1 MKEIYKNTL
10 IYKVCNELNINL
22 KDLAFKMNKT
32 LKCIENW
39 RKDESQIP
47 PREKEF
53 INLLLQNEMLK
64 NEIRSFEKH
73 KVFLNNNI
81 SSNEFGSASINFNIG
96 NGTLKR
102 LKDYKI
108 ILEEI

>member
-1 MKEIYKNTL
+1 MKEIYKHTL
-10 IYKVCNELNINL
+10 IYKVCNELNINI

-53 INLLLQNEMLK
+53 LNLLLQNEKLK
-64 NEIRSFEKH
+64 NEIRSLEKH
-73 KVFLNNNI
+73 KVILEAPI
-81 SSNEFGSASINFNIG
+81 SSDELGSINLTKILISG
-96 NGTLKR
+96 KLKR
-102 LKDYKI
+102 LKDYRI